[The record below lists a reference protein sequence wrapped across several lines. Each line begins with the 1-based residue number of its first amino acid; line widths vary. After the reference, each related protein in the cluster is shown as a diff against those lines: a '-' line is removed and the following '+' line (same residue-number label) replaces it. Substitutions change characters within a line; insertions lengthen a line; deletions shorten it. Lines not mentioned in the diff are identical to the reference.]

1 MEPACEGPFLLHG
14 CGRQSTGTARRDSWK
29 SAREEGAM
37 RLTEEA
43 GMRDGYKRDTQQ
55 NWMELRWHWLAK
67 RTVLMVLLVLLSGR
81 AALAAAVTT
90 TTVQGTVYLA
100 DGSVGTGT
108 LYVSWPAFSTAA
120 GQAVAAG
127 STTVS
132 IGSDG
137 FVSIN
142 LAPNKGATPAGLFY
156 TVVYAM
162 SDGSVNTEYWVV
174 PAAAQASISDVRSQV
189 MPAAQAVQA
198 VTKTYVDE
206 QIEALE
212 GSYLPLTGGTLS
224 GPLYLS
230 DDPLQPLEA
239 SDKHYVDTTFAKAV
253 PLAGGNMTGAL
264 TSPSINGV
272 KSPTSVSA
280 QTTLQKTVTAA
291 GTTGSVMIPPNYT
304 GTDTFTNT
312 NGVYVEDRRTTVAQQ
327 YARSVKEFGAVCDGS
342 TDDTNALQTA
352 LNYAHTNSVV
362 LTLPAGTCKTQALTW
377 RGESISGQG
386 KQASALMGFPGQ
398 DVLVSPTDSTN
409 ILSFT
414 YLRDLTI
421 YVDQS
426 VDASC
431 ASSSGRAS
439 AGSCAISRAI
449 ESNSIFSSGGS
460 GFTSTAGSGAGWYV
474 GNCAIAMPASTG
486 AGGNGLN
493 VAEIENVEI
502 ATTGTDPL
510 ASSYTGARST
520 HTCGMYLAQWPKWS
534 LFRNIDIS
542 GVNTGI
548 AMPALTS
555 TPSGL
560 TADGN
565 RWQDVTIQAV
575 HGFVAAAGANNVV
588 DHLVASVENSAATA
602 EPPTGLVLDLTSSQT
617 NWTVRNAHVQPVWT
631 AVQPALTVKA
641 SGGAVTAVTVG
652 SEQGLGFDPYGT
664 TVAVAFSGSCTAAA
678 TAAVNS
684 DGSIGTVTVTSGG
697 VGCSSTTTAS
707 INAAGTWNTDAPVNL
722 IGGAN
727 MSLQSGNLLDGT
739 GGYTVWNAVNSQ
751 ASGTQLAGGGGG
763 NLPGGGTYAALQGTK
778 QAGNAFQVEQMPGND
793 LGAKLQACVKAVNA
807 SYGGTCDARNFTGAQ
822 TMSSNLTISTNN
834 TTVLLPCATITTAYQ
849 MIVPAG
855 VRNVT
860 VRGCALRGGTTASG
874 SVGGTVIAYT
884 GSAAA
889 VQVGDPT
896 YASDTQGF
904 HLDDVLINTTGSS
917 SSSTVGLIAYRAQ
930 EMDLESLYFL
940 GNSTQT
946 GMTLD
951 GTGNYTGGTY
961 YDVAFN
967 GFQSAVNA
975 IGHQTTNSATTDWM
989 NASTFVRLHI
999 VCPTSSGSPI
1009 SGTYGIN
1016 LQQGDGNTFTGG
1028 DVEGCAT
1035 ALHLGANAQNN
1046 TIVGLRNENS
1056 TKQVVADS
1064 GSSYNSWITGGTM
1077 YTGELTD
1084 NGTRNSFLDS
1094 FHRSFNGI
1102 NGDWYGSQQD
1112 ATVTNHYRIGI
1123 GSGNERGLLNRYQTD
1138 YGYRWTMGLSDAASG
1153 EQFYQVLDELNSVYR
1168 ISIGQYNNGSSSTN
1182 NQTVINSAGT
1192 GAVVLNGSTNAGTG
1206 GVIVGSGGSSVSTVA
1221 TVDSA
1226 GDATFNG
1233 TLKVGSTST
1242 FVGTPTVR
1250 NSANGEID
1258 MTLWAGSTANQKES
1272 FIYKDYSGASQWY
1285 MVKDASNNWALNS
1298 AIGGL
1303 DSIKAYQSTNSGDT
1317 YINASNSSG
1326 AVRVNY
1332 ESGSGTAF
1340 NVYGG
1345 SSSSLYASFAGTA
1358 AIKFPGLAA
1367 TNGHNCLQVDSSGY
1381 ITNTGSGCG
1390 SNTTTGTTVSSG
1402 TAGQIAYYTAN
1413 GTSVGGETSVPV
1425 SAGGTGATTATAGL
1439 ANLGGIS
1446 STLTTAQSL
1455 ASTLALPMTITA
1467 TSPAVDI
1474 RAYGA
1479 AIDGATDIT
1488 SALQSAMNAACP
1500 SSSTTG
1506 GKSCTVLL
1514 PCAGAGCYLA
1524 SASSLSNTGSGV
1536 MKIVLQGNLIL
1547 GSTLVL
1553 PDGMTMI
1560 GEGGGSTVQFQGKG
1574 AAAQITAPVVYGT
1587 MGTAISSTQA
1597 LSTFTPTFTHGSIS
1611 NMPANSAITI
1621 ADTISCTI
1629 SSIQRVSSI
1638 VTATL
1643 SGSCRI
1649 PAGSTV
1655 TVAGVSDSSF
1665 NSTPMITIAD
1675 YTAQTLTW
1683 PQSGS
1688 DGSSSGG
1695 TVTGFNEDTFE
1706 TVRITAVSGTTATAY
1721 FLHPHAATAKWGM
1734 VAIAPPGSTY
1744 GHHDYENLTVISNYG
1759 AAFWAQHIAMF
1770 NLANVGMTA
1779 VQYPASIPVELDSSW
1794 WFTISNSSF
1803 LPAFVHGCG
1812 SSCGTTSY
1820 PYGLRC
1826 SNMGSDV
1833 NGGGDEGCGLGSIS
1847 GATTIGGGIKMDTNG
1862 LSVGMS
1868 GPTVS
1873 NAVFEQVV
1881 ASAMMI
1887 DSRYT
1892 SVATPIVF
1900 DNVFL
1905 QDNFWGYPNS
1915 YIGYTDQV
1923 TDALPRSVLEMRDI
1937 SSSLSSTIAN
1947 KYYSGRILVN
1957 GIDDS
1962 AALPYGRGVP
1972 VGALD
1977 DGNVRIEEI
1986 DGIGASMGPSVM
1998 PSVGTV
2004 QLTTTPSSW
2013 VCTGTSCAITTGVLA
2028 PDGTSTAATIT
2039 PGTSGYTNVTGVGG
2053 YSGTTAAGDYFIA
2066 GAWVRGS
2073 AGFQI
2078 WSYGASDT
2086 FAGVQSN
2093 VACAIGTS
2101 KCADFSVYESR
2112 VENMWWHPVV
2122 MLAKLAT
2129 GTSSY
2134 HAVSLILNNAN
2145 DQAVSGSIWMPFLI
2159 RIPASA
2165 GMNADEVERI
2175 RQQLLH
2181 GVVPPGIPSGGGILA
2196 MHPNHKLYWGSDTN
2210 MYRSSAGVVKT
2221 DGALDSAGGYL
2232 CNGSYGSSGQ
2242 VLATTGSG
2250 CKWATVTGLQ
2260 AWSDASEAPN
2270 TVLAGPATG
2279 STAGTVSYRALVA
2292 EDLPAI
2298 GESQVTGLES
2308 DLASKQNVLTN
2319 PVTGQGSGAIAGDLA
2334 VMGDST
2340 GTVIVDGGPVPT
2352 LASMGGVSASTTV
2365 NGHALSADVTVSA
2378 SDLTTGTL
2386 PHAQLPVLVSGDV
2399 PDNSA
2404 NTSGNAATATALVA
2418 TPTACSSGKYATGV
2432 SANGDAICAQVG
2444 VTQLQAGAL
2453 PNGTTATT
2461 QSQSNGSTLV
2471 ATTAY
2476 VDAGLSAKASST
2488 ASMTVNGTSCALGD
2502 SCTATATPNGSAGG
2516 DLSGSYP
2523 SPTVTR
2529 MNGGSMPASA
2539 TLLGS
2544 NAVGQI
2550 VDASSAVLSNSTTGN
2565 AATATAL
2572 VATPAQC
2579 SSGYYA
2585 TGVTTA
2591 GTANCSQVTYAQLSG
2606 AGSSNITTVGTV
2618 GTGAWNGTVIGPA
2631 YGGTGQNESS
2641 ATGVGQWSSGTYS
2654 VSTALPSGTTA
2665 TTRTTG
2671 DTTTAIATDAFVAN
2685 TFAAPPALGT
2695 TTPAAGAFTTIAAS
2709 GISALHAA
2717 TLTNLSS
2724 SYDAP
2729 AVGSELTSSSNV
2741 TTGTGWSGSYDS
2753 YTGTAATGT
2762 ITSSLTVASGSAY
2775 RVTLTISSYTAGSVA
2790 VTMGGVTAISSKS
2803 AAGTYVAYITATAT
2817 TAFTL
2822 TPSTFTGV
2830 VSVSVMKITGS
2841 ASLPALTLY
2850 DSNNGGS
2857 LDVRVSLAGLYSTW
2871 VGYQAGQANTS
2882 GNANSAYGYN
2892 ALAANTSGSSNVA
2905 VGYNALA
2912 LNTTGSYNT
2921 ACNYALTTNTT
2932 GSYNTACGNNALKSI
2947 TTTSNNTAFGYGAG
2961 STATS
2966 ISYSTL
2972 FGNNAAPKS
2981 VSGDTYEN
2989 VLGAGATGYGS
3000 YTTTLGGTNQAA
3012 VVAQGGVGSAV
3023 AATVAAGAAAGTSP
3037 TIACATSHVCSAL
3050 NGTVSLTAGTS
3061 TTTGVL
3067 LTITAPVAHT
3077 NYPDCTA
3084 NVALTASP
3092 YTQLPYQFSYTTSV
3106 WTLNVGTAPTAST
3119 AYTVTYHC
3127 LGY

>member
-1 MEPACEGPFLLHG
+1 
-14 CGRQSTGTARRDSWK
+14 
-29 SAREEGAM
+29 M

-43 GMRDGYKRDTQQ
+43 GMRDGNKAEKRQ
-55 NWMELRWHWLAK
+55 NWMESHWHWLAK
-67 RTVLMVLLVLLSGR
+67 MTVWTILLAMVAGR

-100 DGSVGTGT
+100 NGSVGTGT
-108 LYVSWPAFSTAA
+108 LTVSWPAFTTAA

-127 STTVS
+127 STTVT

-137 FVSIN
+137 FVSVN
-142 LAPNKGATPAGLFY
+142 LTPNLGATPAGLFY

-162 SDGSVNTEYWVV
+162 SDGSANTEYWVV
-174 PAAAQASISDVRSQV
+174 PAAAQAAISDVRSQV

-206 QIEALE
+206 AIEAFK
-212 GSYLPLTGGTLS
+212 GSYLPLAGGTLS

-230 DDPLQPLEA
+230 EDPWQPMEA
-239 SDKHYVDTTFAKAV
+239 SDKHYVDATFAKAV
-253 PLAGGNMTGAL
+253 PLAGGNMTGSL

-280 QTTLQKTVTAA
+280 QTTLQKTVSAA

-312 NGVYVEDRRTTVAQQ
+312 NGVYVDDKRTTVAQQ
-327 YARSVKEFGAVCDGS
+327 YARSVKEFGAVCDGA
-342 TDDTNALQTA
+342 TDDTSALQNA
-352 LNYAHTNSVV
+352 LNYAYANGVV
-362 LTLPAGTCKTQALTW
+362 LTLPAGVCMTQALTW
-377 RGESISGQG
+377 HGESISGQG
-386 KQASALMGFPGQ
+386 KLVSALRGFPGQ
-398 DVLVSPTDSTN
+398 DVLVSPTDSSS

-414 YLRDLTI
+414 HLRDLTI

-426 VDASC
+426 EDASC
-431 ASSSGRAS
+431 ATAAGRAS
-439 AGSCAISRAI
+439 AGNCAVSRAI
-449 ESNSIFSSGGS
+449 ENNSIFSSGGS

-486 AGGNGLN
+486 AGGNGLKI
-493 VAEIENVEI
+493 AEIENIEI
-502 ATTGTDPL
+502 ATTGIDPL
-510 ASSYTGARST
+510 ASSYSGARST

-534 LFRNIDIS
+534 LFRNVDIR

-555 TPSGL
+555 IPTGL

-565 RWQDVTIQAV
+565 RWQDVTIQAA
-575 HGFVAAAGANNVV
+575 HGFVAAAGSNNVV
-588 DHLVASVENSAATA
+588 DRLVVLAENSAATA
-602 EPPTGLVLDLTSSQT
+602 EPPTGLVLDLSSSQK
-617 NWTVRNAHVQPVWT
+617 NWTVRNAYVQPVWT

-652 SEQGLGFDPYGT
+652 SEQGLGFDAYGT
-664 TVAVAFSGSCTAAA
+664 TVAVAFSGSCTASA

-684 DGSIGTVTVTSGG
+684 NGSIGSVTVTSGG

-707 INAAGTWNTDAPVNL
+707 INVAGTWDTDMPVNL
-722 IGGAN
+722 IGGSN
-727 MSLQSGNLLDGT
+727 INLQSGNLDDGV
-739 GGYTVWNAVNSQ
+739 GGYTVWTAVNSQ

-778 QAGNAFQVEQMPGND
+778 QAGSAFQADQMPGSD
-793 LGAKLQACVKAVNA
+793 LGAKLQACVNTVSA

-822 TMSSNLTISTNN
+822 TLSSNLTISTNN
-834 TTVLLPCATITTAYQ
+834 TTILLPCATITTAYPV
-849 MIVPAG
+849 IVPAG

-874 SVGGTVIAYT
+874 SVGGTVLAYT
-884 GSAAA
+884 GSSAA
-889 VQVGDPT
+889 VQVGDAT
-896 YASDTQGF
+896 YANDTQGF

-967 GFQSAVNA
+967 GYQTAVNA
-975 IGHQTTNSATTDWM
+975 IGHQTANSATTDWM

-999 VCPTSSGSPI
+999 VCPTSGSSPI

-1056 TKQVVADS
+1056 TRQVIADS
-1064 GSSYNSWITGGTM
+1064 GSSYNIWITGGTM
-1077 YTGELTD
+1077 YTGALTD
-1084 NGTRNSFLDS
+1084 NGTRNSFLDA
-1094 FHRSFNGI
+1094 FHRSFNGM

-1112 ATVTNHYRIGI
+1112 ATATNHYRLGV
-1123 GSGNERGLLNRYQTD
+1123 GAGNERGLLNRYQTD
-1138 YGYRWTMGLSDAASG
+1138 YGYRWTTGLSDATSG

-1168 ISIGQYNNGSSSTN
+1168 LSIGQYNSGSSSTN

-1206 GVIVGSGGSSVSTVA
+1206 GVIVGSGGSSATTVA
-1221 TVDSA
+1221 TVDSS
-1226 GDATFNG
+1226 GNATFNG

-1242 FVGTPTVR
+1242 FVSTPTVR
-1250 NSANGEID
+1250 NSANSEID
-1258 MTLWAGSTANQKES
+1258 MTLWAGSTASQKES
-1272 FIYKDYSGASQWY
+1272 FIYKDYSGTSQWY
-1285 MVKDASNNWALNS
+1285 MVKDSSNNWALNS

-1303 DSIKAYQSTNSGDT
+1303 DSFKAYQSSNSGDT

-1345 SSSSLYASFAGTA
+1345 NSSSLYASFTGTA

-1390 SNTTTGTTVSSG
+1390 SNTTTGTTLSSG
-1402 TAGQIAYYTAN
+1402 TSGQIAYYTAN

-1425 SAGGTGATTATAGL
+1425 SAGGTGAVTAAAGL
-1439 ANLGGIS
+1439 ANLGGV
-1446 STLTTAQSL
+1446 STSLTTAQSL
-1455 ASTLALPMTITA
+1455 ASTLTLPMTINA
-1467 TSPAVDI
+1467 TSPAVDV

-1479 AIDGATDIT
+1479 VIDGATDIS
-1488 SALQSAMNAACP
+1488 SAMQSAMNAACP
-1500 SSSTTG
+1500 NSSTTG

-1524 SASSLSNTGSGV
+1524 NASSLSNSGSGV

-1574 AAAQITAPVVYGT
+1574 AAAQITAPAVYGT
-1587 MGTAISSTQA
+1587 LGTAVTSAQA
-1597 LSTFTPTFTHGSIS
+1597 SSTFTPTFSKGSIS
-1611 NMPANSAITI
+1611 HMPANSAITI
-1621 ADTISCTI
+1621 ADTTSCTI
-1629 SSIQRVSSI
+1629 SSIQRSSGI

-1643 SGSCRI
+1643 SSSCRI
-1649 PAGSTV
+1649 PAGTSA

-1665 NSTPMITIAD
+1665 NATPMVTIAD

-1683 PQSGS
+1683 PQSGA

-1706 TVRITAVSGTTATAY
+1706 TVRVTAVSGTTATAY
-1721 FLHPHAATAKWGM
+1721 FLHPHASTAKWGM

-1744 GHHDYENLTVISNYG
+1744 NHHDYENLTVIGNYG

-1770 NLANVGMTA
+1770 NLTNVGLTA
-1779 VQYPASIPVELDSSW
+1779 VQYPTSMPIELDSSW
-1794 WFTISNSSF
+1794 WYTITSSSF

-1820 PYGLRC
+1820 PYGMRC

-1868 GPTVS
+1868 GPTIS
-1873 NAVFEQVV
+1873 NVVFEQTS

-1892 SVATPIVF
+1892 SVGTPIVF

-1915 YIGYTDQV
+1915 YVGYTDQV
-1923 TDALPRSVLEMRDI
+1923 TDGSSRSVMEMRDM
-1937 SSSLSSTIAN
+1937 SSALSSTVVN
-1947 KYYSGRILVN
+1947 KYYSGRLLVN
-1957 GIDDS
+1957 GINDS
-1962 AALPYGRGVP
+1962 VELPYGRGVP

-1977 DGNVRIEEI
+1977 DGNIRVEEI
-1986 DGIGASMGPSVM
+1986 DGVGSGMGPSVM

-2013 VCTGTSCAITTGVLA
+2013 SCTGTSCAITTGVLA
-2028 PDGTSTAATIT
+2028 PDGTSSAATII
-2039 PGTSGYTNVTGVGG
+2039 PGTSGYTNVIGVGG
-2053 YSGTTAAGDYFIA
+2053 YTGTTSAGDYFIA

-2078 WSYGASDT
+2078 WSYGANDT

-2093 VACAIGTS
+2093 VACSIGTG
-2101 KCADFSVYESR
+2101 KCADFSVYENR
-2112 VENMWWHPVV
+2112 VADLWWHPVV
-2122 MLAKLAT
+2122 MLAKLVT
-2129 GTSSY
+2129 GTSSS
-2134 HAVSLILNNAN
+2134 HTISMILNNAN
-2145 DQAVSGSIWMPFLI
+2145 DQAVSGSIWMPFMV
-2159 RIPASA
+2159 RIPATS

-2196 MHPNHKLYWGSDTN
+2196 MHSSHKLYWGNDTN
-2210 MYRSSAGVVKT
+2210 LYRSAAGVVKT
-2221 DGALDSAGGYL
+2221 DGAMDSAGGYL

-2279 STAGTVSYRALVA
+2279 SSAGTVSYRALVTA
-2292 EDLPAI
+2292 DLPAI
-2298 GESQVTGLES
+2298 TESLVTNLES
-2308 DLASKQNVLTN
+2308 DLARKQSVLTN
-2319 PVTGQGSGAIAGDLA
+2319 PVTGPGSGVTVGDLA
-2334 VMGDST
+2334 VMGNSE
-2340 GTVIVDGGPVPT
+2340 GTAIVDGGPVPT
-2352 LASMGGVSASTTV
+2352 LASLGGVSTSTTV
-2365 NGHALSADVTVSA
+2365 NGYALSGDVTVSA
-2378 SDLTTGTL
+2378 SDLTTGRL
-2386 PHAQLPVLVSGDV
+2386 PHAQLPTLVSSDI

-2404 NTSGNAATATALVA
+2404 NTSGNAATATALAVA
-2418 TPTACSSGKYATGV
+2418 PSSCSAGQYATGV
-2432 SANGDAICAQVG
+2432 SANGNAVCAQVG
-2444 VTQLQAGAL
+2444 AAQLQTGAL

-2461 QSQSNGSTLV
+2461 QAQSDASTKV

-2476 VDAGLSAKASST
+2476 VDTGLSGKASST
-2488 ASMTVNGTSCALGD
+2488 ASLTVNATSCVLGSSCTVTAAPSGTS
-2502 SCTATATPNGSAGG
+2502 GG

-2523 SPTVTR
+2523 SPIVAKV
-2529 MNGGSMPASA
+2529 NGGALPASA
-2539 TLLGS
+2539 VVLGS
-2544 NAVGQI
+2544 NAIGQL

-2572 VATPAQC
+2572 AAAPAQC
-2579 SSGYYA
+2579 ASSYYA
-2585 TGVTTA
+2585 TGVTAA
-2591 GTANCSQVTYAQLSG
+2591 GTANCSQVAYAQLSG
-2606 AGSSNITTVGTV
+2606 SGSASITTLGTV
-2618 GTGAWNGTVIGPA
+2618 GSGVWHGTLIGTA

-2641 ATGVGQWSSGTYS
+2641 ATGVGQWSGGTYN
-2654 VSTALPSGTTA
+2654 VSTALANSTTA
-2665 TTRTTG
+2665 TTQATG
-2671 DTTTAIATDAFVAN
+2671 DATTDVATDAFVAN
-2685 TFAAPPALGT
+2685 TFAAPPALGST
-2695 TTPAAGAFTTIAAS
+2695 APGSGAFTTIAAT
-2709 GISALHAA
+2709 GTTALHAA
-2717 TLTNLSS
+2717 TFTNPSV
-2724 SYDAP
+2724 SYDSP
-2729 AVGSELTSSSNV
+2729 AVGSELTGSSNV
-2741 TTGTGWSGSYDS
+2741 TAGTGWSGSYNS

-2762 ITSSLTVASGSAY
+2762 ISSSLTVTSGKSY
-2775 RVTLTISSYTAGSVA
+2775 RIAMTISSYSSGSLT
-2790 VTMGGVTAISSKS
+2790 VTMGGQTAFSATA
-2803 AAGTYVAYITATAT
+2803 AAGTYVTYIYT
-2817 TAFTL
+2817 TGTSAFTV

-2830 VSVSVMKITGS
+2830 VANISVTQVTGSVSS
-2841 ASLPALTLY
+2841 AVASWY
-2850 DSNNGGS
+2850 DSNGGDS
-2857 LDVRVSLAGLYSTW
+2857 GEMRINLAALNNQWIG
-2871 VGYQAGQANTS
+2871 VGAGQSNTS
-2882 GNANSAYGYN
+2882 GANNTGYGYG
-2892 ALAANTSGSSNVA
+2892 ALAANTFGGSNTAIGRGALSLIITGNSNTAVGSNTFRYLSSGSSNVA
-2905 VGYNALA
+2905 LGVNAGDYAGACCGTTLA
-2912 LNTTGSYNT
+2912 TLNNSVLLGSVASPKANSD
-2921 ACNYALTTNTT
+2921 TN
-2932 GSYNTACGNNALKSI
+2932 
-2947 TTTSNNTAFGYGAG
+2947 
-2961 STATS
+2961 
-2966 ISYSTL
+2966 
-2972 FGNNAAPKS
+2972 
-2981 VSGDTYEN
+2981 EN
-2989 VLGAGATGYGS
+2989 VLGASAVGYGS
-3000 YTTTLGGTNQAA
+3000 YTTTLGGTSQSA
-3012 VVAQGGVGSAV
+3012 VIAQGGVGSAV
-3023 AATVAAGAAAGTSP
+3023 AATLAAGAAAGTSP
-3037 TIACATSHVCSAL
+3037 TIACATSHICSAMS
-3050 NGTVSLTAGTS
+3050 GTVSMTAGTS
-3061 TTTGVL
+3061 TATGIL